1 MAIFWKR
8 EACGQT
14 VLPDRSILIGQK
26 LVENAKIQKFKCD
39 ILSNCQTMWTLIISW
54 LSRINYSFLSI
65 SGSVLLQPSWSLH
78 WPSHPPTRRQSLCQR
93 WPLWSR
99 GGSDFYHFWRRRRWS
114 FKQQGI
120 CGRDEKQAKTR
131 LRKAQG
137 HWPLQLFDRCH
148 QMCQIDPQD
157 SHWSRG
163 TRDLSLSQKSLDI
176 SLLSSLVLLFSP
188 FHDIF
193 CPPLLLDEK
202 LHTNIDCDFV
212 FVETIFAASSLT
224 LFEIF
229 IFCPKIQL
237 WFPEKIVKKNLCEK
251 LVNMLGFCQT
261 WIFGQRFD
269 F

>member
-1 MAIFWKR
+1 M
-8 EACGQT
+8 
-14 VLPDRSILIGQK
+14 
-26 LVENAKIQKFKCD
+26 
-39 ILSNCQTMWTLIISW
+39 SNCQTMWTLIISW

-237 WFPEKIVKKNLCEK
+237 WFPEKIVDFLGWKTRENVVVWDFTRKNVKKIWVKNSLK
-251 LVNMLGFCQT
+251 LNFWTKIWLFE
-261 WIFGQRFD
+261 
-269 F
+269 